1 MLEEALLCL
10 LLLSWIVYVDFFIV
24 IENGEAFFFLIFMKH
39 AL

>member
-24 IENGEAFFFLIFMKH
+24 IENGKAFFFLIFMKH